1 MCSQRSATKLRS
13 VIVDPC
19 NGAGWEAVDTASSCR
34 PFRALTLP
42 RRELHFPAEFSL
54 GRLYLRGPGR
64 RRASRTARHGWGAGW
79 REFREARGHVW
90 VPAGNQLKLEAW
102 HPWPDPAALEHLG
115 PLDLQALILGGRAA
129 TEPVLG
135 SLAHLSGLELLDL
148 WTGRVG
154 DDAIPFVTRLQRL
167 RVLDLWG
174 TGVTDAGLQAL
185 SPLGGLR
192 HLTVPRRTSD
202 AAMACLGEL
211 DGLRELD
218 LSGSAVTDA
227 GLGLLAGA
235 GAHSLTA
242 LTLWDTHVT
251 DAALC
256 HLQEL
261 PSLVELDLGATAITD
276 QGLADLAVLPL
287 RWLSLRDTLVSVEGL
302 QALREALPGCRVDPS
317 ETQGCTWRPPAAG
330 RFA

>member
-1 MCSQRSATKLRS
+1 MCSLRRATKLRC
-13 VIVDPC
+13 VIMDPC

-42 RRELHFPAEFSL
+42 RRELDFPADYSL
-54 GRLYLRGPGR
+54 GTLSLRGPGR

-79 REFREARGHVW
+79 REFREASGRVR

-102 HPWPDPAALEHLG
+102 QPWPDPAALERLG

-129 TEPVLG
+129 SEAVLA
-135 SLAHLSGLELLDL
+135 SLGHLSGLELLDL
-148 WTGRVG
+148 WRGRVG
-154 DDAIPFVTRLQRL
+154 DDAMPFLTRLPRL

-192 HLTVPRRTSD
+192 HLTVPRRTGD
-202 AAMACLGEL
+202 DAMACLGEL

-218 LSGSAVTDA
+218 LSGSSVTDD
-227 GLGLLAGA
+227 GLGFLA
-235 GAHSLTA
+235 GAHSLVA
-242 LTLWDTHVT
+242 LTLWDTRVT
-251 DAALC
+251 DAGLP

-261 PSLVELDLGATAITD
+261 PFLAELDLGATAITD
-276 QGLADLAVLPL
+276 QGLAQLVSLPL
-287 RWLSLRDTLVSVEGL
+287 RRLSLRDSLVSLEGL
-302 QALREALPGCRVDPS
+302 QALREALPRCRVEPIES
-317 ETQGCTWRPPAAG
+317 EGCPWRPPTAG
-330 RFA
+330 RLV

>member
-1 MCSQRSATKLRS
+1 
-13 VIVDPC
+13 
-19 NGAGWEAVDTASSCR
+19 
-34 PFRALTLP
+34 
-42 RRELHFPAEFSL
+42 
-54 GRLYLRGPGR
+54 
-64 RRASRTARHGWGAGW
+64 
-79 REFREARGHVW
+79 

-102 HPWPDPAALEHLG
+102 QPWPDPAALERLG

-129 TEPVLG
+129 SEAVLA
-135 SLAHLSGLELLDL
+135 SLGHLSGLELLDL
-148 WTGRVG
+148 WRGRVG
-154 DDAIPFVTRLQRL
+154 DDGMPFLTRLPRL

-218 LSGSAVTDA
+218 LSGSSVTDA

-235 GAHSLTA
+235 GAQSLMA
-242 LTLWDTHVT
+242 LTLWGTSVT
-251 DAALC
+251 DAGLD
-256 HLQEL
+256 HLVEL

-276 QGLADLAVLPL
+276 QGLAELALLPL
-287 RWLSLRDTLVSVEGL
+287 RWLSLRDSLVTVEGL
-302 QALREALPGCRVDPS
+302 RALREALPGCRVEPS
-317 ETQGCTWRPPAAG
+317 QTQGCIWRPPTAG
-330 RFA
+330 KLA